1 MGLNYGCKQKLKIKN
16 KLKYSNKE
24 QYEKSL
30 SKNILIELIFYIKN
44 LYWNFVILCI
54 SKTAFS

>member
-30 SKNILIELIFYIKN
+30 SKNILIKLIFYIKN
-44 LYWNFVILCI
+44 LIEIL
-54 SKTAFS
+54 